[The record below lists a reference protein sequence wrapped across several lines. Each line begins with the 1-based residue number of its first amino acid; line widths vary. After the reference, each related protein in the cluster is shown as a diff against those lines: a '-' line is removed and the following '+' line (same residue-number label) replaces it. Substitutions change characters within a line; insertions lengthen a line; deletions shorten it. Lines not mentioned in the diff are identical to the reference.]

1 MEVKQMEN
9 YDERLVMG
17 VKSMEYDERF
27 DKRVRRVLDQV
38 VAGRHKFTARTCS
51 AGLPYPTIRVRK
63 DPEQANILLDL
74 YAGAI
79 SEFTAVNS
87 FRYQFLEAEPE
98 NPDFSRLLEC
108 VTLNEEFH
116 VRTLARLIDRLGG
129 DPKYYN
135 SDKEFW
141 DGSLAIYGDGVRD
154 RLESDIQAEK
164 AIIQLYEDTVD
175 KLTDPKV
182 KRLVRRLGLD
192 DVFHRDLFQEAL
204 RRFEKG
210 KFN

>member
-1 MEVKQMEN
+1 MIGGEILRYNKKFE
-9 YDERLVMG
+9 ERV
-17 VKSMEYDERF
+17 DRT
-27 DKRVRRVLDQV
+27 LDQIE
-38 VAGRHKFTARTCS
+38 AGRHEFNAFTCS
-51 AGLPYPTIRVRK
+51 AGLPYPKIKVRR
-63 DPEQANILLDL
+63 DPRQARILLDL

-98 NPDFSRLLEC
+98 NPEFSRLLKC

-135 SDKEFW
+135 SNKTFW
-141 DGSLAIYGDGVRD
+141 DGSLAIYGKGVGD
-154 RLESDIQAEK
+154 RLKSDIAAEK
-164 AIIQLYEDTVD
+164 GIIQLYEDTLD
-175 KLTDPKV
+175 QLTDPDV

-204 RRFEKG
+204 RRFKRGE
-210 KFN
+210 FN